1 MDINTE
7 KQIERK
13 YPTWVVLVRG
23 TTYEA
28 GVAIKHST
36 RMVKVDMPK
45 SYLFAGKVLKNTRED
60 VMKFINT
67 YVFDENYLTQ
77 ENIDSRLINVN
88 ELPLGVSKHIEYYEK
103 YVLGTF
109 TTLSVDTYTDKR
121 IFGH

>member
-77 ENIDSRLINVN
+77 ENIDSRLINAN
-88 ELPLGVSKHIEYYEK
+88 ELPLGVAKHIEYYEK

-109 TTLSVDTYTDKR
+109 TTLSIDTYTDKR